1 MRKYEF
7 LKLRGQPKLG
17 ACAGS
22 ENAMRNYY
30 HWHTQRS
37 KNRDDRW
44 RRGRER
50 AITVQL
56 GKPMVTSDENA
67 NTSTAQLMVE
77 QDVH

>member
-1 MRKYEF
+1 
-7 LKLRGQPKLG
+7 
-17 ACAGS
+17 
-22 ENAMRNYY
+22 MRNYY

-37 KNRDDRW
+37 KNRNDRW

-67 NTSTAQLMVE
+67 NSSTAQLMVE

>member
-1 MRKYEF
+1 
-7 LKLRGQPKLG
+7 
-17 ACAGS
+17 
-22 ENAMRNYY
+22 MRNYY
-30 HWHTQRS
+30 HWHMQRS

-44 RRGRER
+44 RRGQER